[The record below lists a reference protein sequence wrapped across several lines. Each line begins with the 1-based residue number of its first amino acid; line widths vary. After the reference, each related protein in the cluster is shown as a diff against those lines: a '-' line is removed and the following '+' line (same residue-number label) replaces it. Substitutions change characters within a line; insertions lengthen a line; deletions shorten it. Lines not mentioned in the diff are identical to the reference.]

1 MHDEGLKCDSHSAVY
16 SCVWETALMHGLRTS
31 ERPEPRL
38 EMARVVPLIDPVC
51 RVRVEKRV

>member
-51 RVRVEKRV
+51 M